1 MERDLSPHIRAG
13 SEELE
18 SLPVTRTRRFSQ
30 LDVFASAPFSGNPLA
45 CIVDAE
51 GMSTEEM
58 HRFTRWANLSE
69 SSFLLK
75 PTVPEA
81 DYRVRIFTIPRELP
95 FAGHPTI
102 GSCQAW
108 LDAGGQ
114 PKTPGRVVQECGAGL
129 IELKLTPGE
138 VTDQVAF
145 AAPPLIRSGEVEES
159 LIVEMA
165 EVLGIE
171 RNEVV
176 AAQWGD
182 NGPGWVILMMADA
195 EAVLGLQA
203 PGGPRTELDLGV
215 VGLYPNADLNADA
228 VSGAEAVSGSDSGA
242 DSDSCAMEIRAF
254 FADGTG
260 GIFEDP
266 VTGSLNASVA
276 QWLLGEHSP
285 ATSLPARY
293 VASQGTALGRRGRI
307 YIEKD
312 PDGVIWVGGIA
323 VASITGTVET

>member
-1 MERDLSPHIRAG
+1 M
-13 SEELE
+13 
-18 SLPVTRTRRFSQ
+18 TRTRRFSQ

-45 CIVDAE
+45 CVIDAE

-129 IELKLTPGE
+129 IELRLTAGADGGAAAGATGSE
-138 VTDQVAF
+138 SGDQVAF
-145 AAPPLIRSGEVEES
+145 AAPPLVRSGEVEES

-171 RNEVV
+171 RSEVV

-182 NGPGWVILMMADA
+182 NGPGWVILMLANADA
-195 EAVLGLQA
+195 VLALDA
-203 PGGPRTELDLGV
+203 PSGPRTELDLGV
-215 VGLYPNADLNADA
+215 VGMYPDSA
-228 VSGAEAVSGSDSGA
+228 SGG
-242 DSDSCAMEIRAF
+242 DSDSCALEIRAF

-276 QWLLGEHSP
+276 QWLLGENSP
-285 ATSLPARY
+285 VSSLPASY
-293 VASQGTALGRRGRI
+293 VASQGTALGRRGRV
-307 YIEKD
+307 YIEQD

-323 VASITGTVET
+323 VASITGSIEI

>member
-1 MERDLSPHIRAG
+1 MSQ
-13 SEELE
+13 
-18 SLPVTRTRRFSQ
+18 TRRFAQ
-30 LDVFASAPFSGNPLA
+30 LDVFASSPFSGNPLA
-45 CIVDAE
+45 CVIDAD
-51 GMSTEEM
+51 GMTTEQM
-58 HRFTRWANLSE
+58 HRFTKWANLSE
-69 SSFLLK
+69 SSFLLQ

-129 IELKLTPGE
+129 IELKLTSGQVGKSAGDGDAGAGGTGSGADDGE
-138 VTDQVAF
+138 VADQIAF
-145 AAPPLIRSGEVEES
+145 AAPPLLRSGDVEES
-159 LIVEMA
+159 LIIEMS

-171 RNEVV
+171 RSEVV

-182 NGPGWVILMMADA
+182 NGPGWVILMLADA
-195 EAVLGLQA
+195 EAVLALQA
-203 PGGPRTELDLGV
+203 PSGPRTELDLGV
-215 VGLYPNADLNADA
+215 VGLYPESN
-228 VSGAEAVSGSDSGA
+228 SGA
-242 DSDSCAMEIRAF
+242 DSDYCALEIRTF

-276 QWLLGEHSP
+276 QWLLGEDSP
-285 ATSLPARY
+285 APSLPTSY
-293 VASQGTALGRRGRI
+293 VASQGTALGRRGRV
-307 YIEKD
+307 YIEQD
-312 PDGVIWVGGIA
+312 SDGVTWVGGIA
-323 VASITGTVET
+323 VASITGTVEI